1 MTKQNKN
8 LIALAA
14 LVAATAV
21 SYQVNIA
28 SKMKETPAAMKAA
41 AAAKIAAIPESPLQ
55 LRFRKVRAE
64 MDGLY
69 HYRTKPAPFDAA
81 GNPFR
86 FPAGVNFSEDKEP
99 PASAKSL
106 TDAPV
111 APNAPPEFGEG
122 LLAHAI
128 ALTRLGGVV
137 TMNDTTQL
145 TVNGELKKENDV
157 FTTKVQGRLVLIR
170 IKQLTTS
177 AVTLALDD
185 PAAGVAEM
193 KVRLK

>member
-1 MTKQNKN
+1 MSKQTKN
-8 LIALAA
+8 LIALAV
-14 LVAATAV
+14 LTVLTAI
-21 SYQVNIA
+21 SYHFNIA
-28 SKMKETPAAMKAA
+28 GKMKDTPAAVKAA
-41 AAAKIAAIPESPLQ
+41 AAAKAALPESPLQ
-55 LRFRKVRAE
+55 ARFRKVRSE

-69 HYRTKPAPFDAA
+69 HYRLKPAAFNSSE
-81 GNPFR
+81 NPFR
-86 FPAGVNFSEDKEP
+86 IPDGINFSEDKTP
-99 PASAKSL
+99 TASSKGL
-106 TDAPV
+106 TDTPV

-157 FTTKVQGRLVLIR
+157 FTTKVQNRLVLIR

-177 AVTLALDD
+177 YVTLSLDD
-185 PAAGVAEM
+185 PAAGTAEL

>member
-8 LIALAA
+8 LIALAV
-14 LVAATAV
+14 LVVATAI
-21 SYQVNIA
+21 SYHFNIA
-28 SKMKETPAAMKAA
+28 GKMNETPAAVKAA
-41 AAAKIAAIPESPLQ
+41 AAAKAALPESPLQ
-55 LRFRKVRAE
+55 SRFHRVRAE

-69 HYRTKPAPFDAA
+69 RYRTKPAPFDVA

-86 FPAGVNFSEDKEP
+86 FPEGVNFSEDKAP
-99 PASAKSL
+99 TASSKSL
-106 TDAPV
+106 ADAPA

-157 FTTKVQGRLVLIR
+157 FTTKVQNRLVLIR

-177 AVTLALDD
+177 FVTLALDD
-185 PAAGVAEM
+185 PASGTAEL